1 MLEET
6 LSGVVANLNAPN
18 RLFIL
23 NEKNVKLCD
32 VSANLNDRNTKLNDK
47 FYGTKCLR

>member
-6 LSGVVANLNAPN
+6 LSGMVAKLNAPN

-23 NEKNVKLCD
+23 NEKSVKLFD
-32 VSANLNDRNTKLNDK
+32 LSANLNDRNTKLNGE
-47 FYGTKCLR
+47 FYGADFFR